1 MKKFLIALVVLTIL
15 VGAAD
20 AGLVVTCEGTTPDTI
35 VTALL
40 GSGITYSNLDYVG
53 TDCSAGTFSGGT
65 GIIGIDEGIILS
77 SGAIQNVVGP
87 NLNDGITA
95 NLGLGGDT
103 DLNALIPGYTT
114 YDAVILEFDFVPT
127 SDVLTFDYVFTSD
140 EYNEFVNTA
149 FNDVFAFFLNGDTV
163 SDNIALIPGTT
174 TPVAINN
181 VNGGGPAYG
190 TNPSN
195 SAYYINNDLQ
205 DGGPYLDTEMD
216 GLTTVF
222 TATASVTKGET
233 NHIKLAIADAGDHI
247 LDSNVFI
254 YNFQSP
260 QLSLTPLTATNY
272 VGQSHELTATLVDPA
287 GAPIPGVTVTFSV
300 IGANTA
306 DGTAMTDED
315 GIAVWSYS
323 GITDGMD
330 TIVATATVDVD
341 ELTSNPA
348 YKTWEIPPY
357 TLEKDFRHTA
367 VDFTPYNCGLDGIC
381 RTDDDYQEPADLGMT
396 LPDTD
401 GDGMYEVK
409 YVVNKKGEVTSTNP
423 GQLYAVITITGI
435 GIDTVALDDAFG
447 TQFDVNPGKLGGGVE
462 VLKIG
467 ADGLA
472 EVLTDTPQVT
482 FASVD
487 NDAGEVILAI
497 DLDTP
502 LEIDEE
508 LMIYLKYQ
516 TALKFKMPDTTDFT
530 NTADV
535 TINELTDITAVAV
548 VEFV

>member
-1 MKKFLIALVVLTIL
+1 MKKFLMALVILTLL

-20 AGLVVTCEGTTPDTI
+20 AGLAVTCEGGTPDTI

-40 GSGITYSNLDYVG
+40 GTGITYENVAYTG

-65 GIIGIDEGIILS
+65 GIIGIEEGIILS
-77 SGAIQNVVGP
+77 SGVIQNVIGP
-87 NLNDGITA
+87 NKADGITA

-103 DLNALIPGYTT
+103 NLNALIPGYTT

-149 FNDVFAFFLNGDTV
+149 FNDVFAFFLNGYDV

-195 SAYYINNDLQ
+195 SAYYINNDLT
-205 DGGPYLDTEMD
+205 DGGGSIDTEMD

-222 TATASVTKGET
+222 TATAYVTKGDT
-233 NHIKLAIADAGDHI
+233 NHIKLAIADAGDHV

-272 VGQSHELTATLVDPA
+272 VGQNHELTATLVDPA
-287 GAPIPGVTVTFSV
+287 GAPIAGVTVTFSV
-300 IGANTA
+300 TGVNTA
-306 DGTAMTDED
+306 GGTAMTGAD

-323 GITDGMD
+323 GTTEGMD
-330 TIVATATVDVD
+330 TIVATATVDAD

-357 TLEKDFRHTA
+357 TVEKDFRYTA
-367 VDFTPYNCGLDGIC
+367 VDFTPYNCGPDGIC
-381 RTDDDYQEPADLGMT
+381 RTDDDFQEPADLGMT

-401 GDGMYEVK
+401 GDGKYEVT
-409 YVVNKKGEVTSTNP
+409 YVINKKGEVTSTNP

-487 NDAGEVILAI
+487 NDAGAVSLAI
-497 DLDTP
+497 DLDMP
-502 LEIDEE
+502 LEMDEE

-516 TALKFKMPDTTDFT
+516 TALKFEMPDITDFT

-535 TINELTDITAVAV
+535 TINEITDMTADAV